1 MTPPTSTVSPA
12 PAGPAPLLL
21 RILAAHRLLVSAR
34 RPVALLL
41 LAELTQLG
49 APSMATMRCWSQIG
63 CLLTSCAV
71 DGDER
76 FARFGRQ
83 ATEIWSAALEELCA
97 ARPRTGRQ
105 VPRVIDATCT
115 EVRS

>member
-1 MTPPTSTVSPA
+1 MTLPLPLSPA
-12 PAGPAPLLL
+12 PSGPALLIL

-49 APSMATMRCWSQIG
+49 APTMTTLRSWSQIG

-71 DGDER
+71 GAGGEQ

-97 ARPRTGRQ
+97 ARPSERR
-105 VPRVIDATCT
+105 VPRIIEATCT
-115 EVRS
+115 EVRL